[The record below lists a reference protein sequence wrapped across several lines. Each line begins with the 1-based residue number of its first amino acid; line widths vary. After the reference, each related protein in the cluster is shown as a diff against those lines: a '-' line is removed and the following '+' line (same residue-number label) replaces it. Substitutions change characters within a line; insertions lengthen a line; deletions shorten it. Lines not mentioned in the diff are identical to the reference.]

1 MKAISNYICTLNSAE
16 GKDKSEMWKREEYG
30 GTVHLFIGTGR
41 SLCEFT
47 FMSSTN
53 DYNRNTGF
61 HGSIGHFI
69 FNSVHLE
76 IRYEAP
82 WLEASTLILFWP
94 SEGVSSHRTFY
105 DEEDPQQ

>member
-1 MKAISNYICTLNSAE
+1 MKTISNYICTLSLTE
-16 GKDKSEMWKREEYG
+16 GKGKSKMRKCEQYW
-30 GTVHLFIGTGR
+30 GTVHLFIGTGH

-53 DYNRNTGF
+53 DYNHDTGY

-69 FNSVHLE
+69 FKLVHLE

-82 WLEASTLILFWP
+82 
-94 SEGVSSHRTFY
+94 
-105 DEEDPQQ
+105 

>member
-1 MKAISNYICTLNSAE
+1 MSTLKQISNYICTLSLTE
-16 GKDKSEMWKREEYG
+16 GKGKSEMRKREQHE

-53 DYNRNTGF
+53 DYNHNTCY
-61 HGSIGHFI
+61 HGLIGHFI
-69 FNSVHLE
+69 FKSVHLE

-82 WLEASTLILFWP
+82 
-94 SEGVSSHRTFY
+94 
-105 DEEDPQQ
+105 